1 MRKASVDVSV
11 VLTLASRRAMMSK
24 SIGLGLLGA
33 DAILLAILL
42 TGCSDTPSPTPSAE
56 AVPSPTVTAQPG
68 VTPEPTPA
76 STTAPTHT
84 PTATPIPTA
93 APTPT
98 PTPAGPTIIPLGLA
112 PPVPG
117 SCGNGTYDT
126 PVPFTSLLGDN
137 KSPSWRSDCAE
148 IAYVQELGV
157 SVMKRDGEQAAQ

>member
-1 MRKASVDVSV
+1 
-11 VLTLASRRAMMSK
+11 MSK
-24 SIGLGLLGA
+24 SIALGLLGA

-84 PTATPIPTA
+84 PTATPLPTA
-93 APTPT
+93 APTPTPT

-126 PVPFTSLLGDN
+126 SVPFTSLLGDN